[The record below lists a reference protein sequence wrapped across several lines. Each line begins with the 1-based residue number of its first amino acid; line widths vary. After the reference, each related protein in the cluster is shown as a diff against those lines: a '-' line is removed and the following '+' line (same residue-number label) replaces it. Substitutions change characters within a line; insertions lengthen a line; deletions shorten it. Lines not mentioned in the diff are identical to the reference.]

1 MWCDDF
7 DADLLAVVPGAAQ
20 ALGGTA
26 GIRLETFSPLTGWK
40 INGPSA
46 WHTGAGLVAFF
57 WTAPEFRP
65 PAGYVTSDA
74 TACCTFLEAVRDE
87 WVHSCIVAVNRQ
99 IVWRPPV
106 RLMER
111 LMFDLRGWT
120 VLTGRER
127 EGIRRAVRRSL
138 TAAARTLTAVLE
150 GAPKDVAGRKDR
162 PPHAKENTMTDPE
175 ETGQAEAAEETEET
189 TEKAVEEEDGG
200 GEAE

>member
-20 ALGGTA
+20 ALGETA
-26 GIRLETFSPLTGWK
+26 SIRLETFSSLTGGK
-40 INGPSA
+40 INCPSA
-46 WHTGAGLVAFF
+46 WNTDAGLVAFF

-65 PAGYVTSDA
+65 PASYVTDDPVA
-74 TACCTFLEAVRDE
+74 ECTFLEAVRDE
-87 WVHSCIVAVNRQ
+87 WVHSSTISVNGR

-111 LMFDLRGWT
+111 LMYDLRGWT

-127 EGIRRAVRRSL
+127 EAIQQDVRRSL
-138 TAAARTLTAVLE
+138 TAAASALTAALE
-150 GAPKDVAGRKDR
+150 GTPTDVAGRKDR
-162 PPHAKENTMTDPE
+162 PPPAKENTMADPE

-189 TEKAVEEEDGG
+189 AEKAAEEEDGSAD
-200 GEAE
+200 E